1 MAQGVSETMEQTEQ
15 GVSETEEQMEQ
26 GFGYS
31 QCKPFFEA
39 VQAGR
44 WETTKD
50 FPIKHP
56 EAVRVTHPASG
67 KTALHIA
74 VEAGHVD
81 IVKELVRLM
90 EVDDLGIKATTDH
103 RTALATAAIKG
114 ITKMAE
120 CMVPKNKEL
129 LSIPDGHDMLPI
141 ELAYLYGH
149 WHMAQFLYSKT
160 PLEDLMPDKG
170 PHGAIIICNCFA
182 SKEFGIDIKPPPCI
196 NHISVTVQDDGRS
209 SICSGLTN
217 FFSIAAGGL
226 MEQLASH
233 SEKLRERLVS
243 KIVEIPGINRI
254 YEMKFVH
261 VHSLEF
267 LKFMC
272 EEIKKDLDM
281 KQVSYGTLR
290 SAIFQAVRKGNVE
303 FITHI
308 CKANPVLL
316 WSRDDES
323 RGIFDVAIQCRQ
335 EKIYNLI
342 YGISSKEVIHGGDKN
357 NNNKLHMAGLL
368 SPSAQAQLNR
378 IPGAAL
384 QMQRELQCEH
394 LLSNFVADLLSP
406 FSLDDS
412 RKNGATTVGTED
424 EFCPANCAR
433 TSLIAQASIGGSWY
447 SISSTDT

>member
-1 MAQGVSETMEQTEQ
+1 MTVS
-15 GVSETEEQMEQ
+15 
-26 GFGYS
+26 
-31 QCKPFFEA
+31 
-39 VQAGR
+39 VQH
-44 WETTKD
+44 T
-50 FPIKHP
+50 
-56 EAVRVTHPASG
+56 S
-67 KTALHIA
+67 
-74 VEAGHVD
+74 
-81 IVKELVRLM
+81 
-90 EVDDLGIKATTDH
+90 
-103 RTALATAAIKG
+103 
-114 ITKMAE
+114 
-120 CMVPKNKEL
+120 
-129 LSIPDGHDMLPI
+129 LSINYLPFTFMT
-141 ELAYLYGH
+141 Y
-149 WHMAQFLYSKT
+149 FLV
-160 PLEDLMPDKG
+160 L
-170 PHGAIIICNCFA
+170 I
-182 SKEFGIDIKPPPCI
+182 GIDIKPPPCI

-209 SICSGLTN
+209 SICS
-217 FFSIAAGGL
+217 AGGL

-384 QMQRELQCEH
+384 QMQRELQWYKEVETIVPPNFREYRNKVITIPGGNGDTGFPAFIDEKLFMLFIMSDAISLFSCTTATLTFLGILTSRFAEDDFLKSLPTKIIIGLATLFLAIATMMIAFSAAFLIIVRGH
-394 LLSNFVADLLSP
+394 SWIVIPTILLSSVPVTLFVWMQFPLLV
-406 FSLDDS
+406 
-412 RKNGATTVGTED
+412 RIT
-424 EFCPANCAR
+424 
-433 TSLIAQASIGGSWY
+433 ASTYGRGIFNRNVERWL
-447 SISSTDT
+447 